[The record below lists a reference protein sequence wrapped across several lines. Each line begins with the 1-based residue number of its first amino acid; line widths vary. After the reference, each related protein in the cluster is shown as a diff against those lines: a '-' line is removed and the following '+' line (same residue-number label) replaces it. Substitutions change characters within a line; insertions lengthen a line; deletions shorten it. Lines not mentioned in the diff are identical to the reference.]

1 MSALSPRRI
10 REDWN
15 LPNAI
20 TTARIVVSPFF
31 FWILLADNGSDGWLR
46 WVAAVLFV
54 VAIGTDGI
62 DGHIARSRGLV
73 TDLGKL
79 LDPIADK
86 LITSGALVCLSI
98 LGELPWW
105 VTIVILVREIGITVH
120 RLVVA
125 DRVVIAAAWPGKL
138 KTVLQSV
145 AITLALAPFWTVLG
159 EWVYLVNAVFMA
171 AALALTIWSG
181 IDYFLGLRRGRAA
194 GAASTAS

>member
-31 FWILLADNGSDGWLR
+31 FWILLADGGRDGWLR

-98 LGELPWW
+98 LLELPWW
-105 VTIVILVREIGITVH
+105 VTLVILVREIGITVH

-145 AITLALAPFWTVLG
+145 AITLALAPFWTVFG
-159 EWVYLVNAVFMA
+159 EWVYLVNAVFMT
-171 AALALTIWSG
+171 AALALTIFSG

-194 GAASTAS
+194 GASGVA